1 MSNAL
6 PQDLDEQAAALRA
19 ELKEWE
25 RAFSAAND
33 GRKAG
38 RDDIKNDR
46 VISAKYKAYSRLRA
60 QSSQTSESTKESSDF
75 QLQAHDQ
82 QKKRKRP
89 SHTQEKEQSYATPRK
104 ASRHALS
111 TPSRRS
117 ISNIHPSEI
126 DPYDSPSTLRRLFSP
141 THHQGSLPNS
151 PLPLRA
157 AIGPTPQR
165 DGKALGLFDLLSV
178 SGGSAATPS
187 SKRTALDRGAS
198 MQTPSRRRDLSTIDE
213 DETITR
219 ARTPASSAK
228 KFYLANFFAT
238 PPNVKYSAAFKT
250 EYADQPIETENERGS
265 GGNAPGSDTPSFLRR
280 RNLFSSSNPR
290 HARGKIHDLSPV
302 AVRMPQKLVGKGLSA
317 IVQGLRD
324 IQEERL
330 DEDLDILREIEAEQ
344 AGQHDNVVIN
354 DSQAPGDPDALRD
367 ADGTM
372 ESPAKRQWKKKGQKR
387 TTRRVIMRPTR
398 TKPKPAPA
406 PEQQAPDEEES
417 EDELAAV
424 LETQHVSSTGGDE
437 KETNEDAPHD
447 SDLEYLSGSDSN
459 YEDIQPTSPSR
470 ARKPAHNTDPA
481 GKSDDT
487 KTKQPAKPGRPKKVN
502 PEAHANYRALKIR
515 GKGSKARGRMGG
527 RFGRR
532 GR

>member
-25 RAFSAAND
+25 RAFSAANN

-38 RDDIKNDR
+38 RDDIKNNPA
-46 VISAKYKAYSRLRA
+46 ISAKYKAYSRLRA
-60 QSSQTSESTKESSDF
+60 QSSQTSDSTKESSEI
-75 QLQAHDQ
+75 QLHAHDQ

-89 SHTQEKEQSYATPRK
+89 SHTREKEQSYYSTPRK

-111 TPSRRS
+111 TPSKRHV
-117 ISNIHPSEI
+117 SNIHPSEI

-141 THHQGSLPNS
+141 SHHQGSHPNS

-187 SKRTALDRGAS
+187 SRKTALDRGAS
-198 MQTPSRRRDLSTIDE
+198 MQTPSRRRDLSTIE

-250 EYADQPIETENERGS
+250 QYADQSIETENERGS
-265 GGNAPGSDTPSFLRR
+265 GANAPESDTPSFLRR

-324 IQEERL
+324 IREEKL

-354 DSQAPGDPDALRD
+354 DSQAPGDLAAVGD
-367 ADGTM
+367 ADGTV

-398 TKPKPAPA
+398 TKPKPAP
-406 PEQQAPDEEES
+406 QLQTPDEEES

-424 LETQHVSSTGGDE
+424 LETQHVSSTRGDG

-459 YEDIQPTSPSR
+459 YEDIEPASPSR
-470 ARKPAHNTDPA
+470 ARKAARNTDSA
-481 GKSDDT
+481 GKSDST
-487 KTKQPAKPGRPKKVN
+487 KRKQPAKPGRSKKVN

-515 GKGSKARGRMGG
+515 GKGSKARGRMGA
-527 RFGRR
+527 RFGRW